1 MNRRGQSSMA
11 LRSNDDVKRADL
23 VGTKTLQIDG
33 EEYALAGYC
42 RDA

>member
-1 MNRRGQSSMA
+1 MA